1 MSNPSK
7 GKSIWKRHE
16 KPRGEA
22 RVENEG
28 KMYYRIN
35 RKTSRIET
43 NLLEWE
49 RMSRY
54 SSIPPDSPTSYDS
67 E

>member
-35 RKTSRIET
+35 RQTSRIET

-49 RMSRY
+49 RS
-54 SSIPPDSPTSYDS
+54 
-67 E
+67 